1 MDHQLQYAVDG
12 GNFKFCHSAG
22 FNGALQFVSLSHEL
36 PDPYMIGVP
45 FYGLI
50 ACVYKDDLEYVHL
63 GVTSSPLKVYI
74 SLGAFQNSDPCRG
87 QSNLVLFVFVLK
99 RGGRGEK
106 RKEGKIGEGGEGGE
120 GGGRR
125 GVSQHNLKMVETQI
139 KR

>member
-1 MDHQLQYAVDG
+1 MDL
-12 GNFKFCHSAG
+12 FT
-22 FNGALQFVSLSHEL
+22 
-36 PDPYMIGVP
+36 
-45 FYGLI
+45 
-50 ACVYKDDLEYVHL
+50 CVYKDDLEYVHL

-106 RKEGKIGEGGEGGE
+106 RGGREEKRGGREEKRGGREEKRREGTRREGGE

-125 GVSQHNLKMVETQI
+125 GLSQHNLKMVETQI
-139 KR
+139 KRQWASVRHPETSVRGNGTRFSP